1 MGILLKQV
9 RIYGFRGLENIE
21 IDFEP
26 TTILVG
32 SNNSGKTTLLKA
44 LQLALSNSVS
54 ISIDDFFYCDT
65 RMSNKIIIDVL
76 MIPVDDKFLQ
86 IDEFGDDWLSVITTD
101 RITITD
107 EGKHI
112 LSFRTIIEEDLSK
125 KTYRKKQYIIDEWA
139 KFEDGGVY
147 WYENEYDK
155 DLNFYFDEIP
165 FFYTDANRDILEDIK
180 SKTSYFGRLL
190 STIEYDT
197 DDKEAIEELIKEL
210 NKRTIESSDVLS
222 NIESTLLELD
232 TAMDNPENTV
242 SLTPFTKKLK
252 DLNKG
257 VNITY
262 SEFSMD
268 YHGMGTRSWS
278 SLLVL
283 KSFLQYYK
291 AKFEASEKMYFPIIA
306 VEEPESHLHPNAQKK
321 LYSQIKNIPGQKIIS
336 THSSYIAGSAELK
349 EIRSLSKNDS
359 EVFIGKIDEDNFTKE
374 EIRKINRHVVNTRG
388 ELFFS
393 KAIILCE
400 GETEEQALPLLIK
413 KYFGKDIIEL
423 GIDVVGIGGGGNYFP
438 FINFA
443 EKLGIKW
450 YILSDGENETL
461 KKIKKDL
468 KKLKNIVGNIDLNDY
483 PNISCYENEYDFE
496 KYLVNCGFQEEIEAS
511 LNELLDG
518 NLEEEIAQN
527 NGTSMGRIK
536 TNAVC
541 GTCNQNIF
549 EDKIRDYSGEEG
561 RLRALDDILSKNKTK
576 YPPILSELIYESE
589 KEIPA
594 KIVELFVEVGK
605 MFNPIANE

>member
-26 TTILVG
+26 NTILVG

-44 LQLALSNSVS
+44 LQLALSNSLS
-54 ISIDDFFYCDT
+54 ISIDDFFYCEA

-76 MIPVDDKFLQ
+76 MIPVDGDFLQ
-86 IDEFGDDWLSVITTD
+86 IDEFEDDWHSVITTD

-107 EGKHI
+107 EGKQI

-125 KTYRKKQYIIDEWA
+125 KTYRKKQYIIDEWS
-139 KFEDGGVY
+139 KFEDGGVS

-165 FFYTDANRDILEDIK
+165 FFYIDANRDILDDIK

-190 STIEYDT
+190 STIEYDSN
-197 DDKEAIEELIKEL
+197 DKEAIEELIKEL

-291 AKFEASEKMYFPIIA
+291 RKFEASGKMYFPIIA

-321 LYSQIKNIPGQKIIS
+321 LYSQLKSIPGQKIIS

-349 EIRSLSKNDS
+349 EIRSLTKNNS
-359 EVFIGKIDEDNFTKE
+359 NVEIKKIEVIEFSPED
-374 EIRKINRHVVNTRG
+374 IRKIERHVVNTRG

-400 GETEEQALPLLIK
+400 GETEEQSLPLLIK
-413 KYFGKDIIEL
+413 KHFGKDVIEL
-423 GIDVVGIGGGGNYFP
+423 GIDIVGIGGGGNYFP

-443 EKLGIKW
+443 EKLGINW
-450 YILSDGENETL
+450 YILSDGEIPIL
-461 KKIKKDL
+461 KKLKKDL
-468 KKLKNIVGNIDLNDY
+468 KKLTNSTEDIDLLNYKNICFFEDGD
-483 PNISCYENEYDFE
+483 DFE
-496 KYLVNCGFQEEIEAS
+496 KYLLRCGFQDEIELC
-511 LNELLDG
+511 LNELLQGRLEDKIIEKDG
-518 NLEEEIAQN
+518 TLKNRN
-527 NGTSMGRIK
+527 K
-536 TNAVC
+536 TANIC
-541 GTCNQNIF
+541 ETCNQNIF
-549 EDKIRDYSGEEG
+549 EDVLRDYSADGG
-561 RLRALDDILSKNKTK
+561 RLLALNDLLSDSKTK
-576 YPPILSELIYESE
+576 YPPILSELIYKSD
-589 KEIPA
+589 KEMPA
-594 KIVELFVEVGK
+594 KIIELFEEVSK
-605 MFNPIANE
+605 KLNPTGNE

>member
-26 TTILVG
+26 NTILVG

-44 LQLALSNSVS
+44 LQLALSNSLS
-54 ISIDDFFYCDT
+54 ISIDDFFYCEE
-65 RMSNKIIIDVL
+65 RVSNKIIIDIL
-76 MIPVDDKFLQ
+76 MIPVNHDFLQ
-86 IDEFGDDWLSVITTD
+86 TDEFEDDWHSVITTE

-107 EGKHI
+107 EQKHI

-125 KTYRKKQYIIDEWA
+125 KTYRKKQFIIDEWG
-139 KFEDGGVY
+139 KFEDEGIY
-147 WYENEYDK
+147 WYNKEYQK

-165 FFYTDANRDILEDIK
+165 FFYIDANRDILDDIK

-190 STIEYDT
+190 STIEYNSNDR
-197 DDKEAIEELIKEL
+197 EAIEELIKEL
-210 NKRTIESSDVLS
+210 NRRTIESSDVLS
-222 NIESTLLELD
+222 NIQSALLELD

-291 AKFEASEKMYFPIIA
+291 RKFEANAKMYFPIIA

-321 LYSQIKNIPGQKIIS
+321 LYSQLKSIPGQKIIS

-349 EIRSLSKNDS
+349 EIRSITKNNSHVEVKKIEINELSS
-359 EVFIGKIDEDNFTKE
+359 ED
-374 EIRKINRHVVNTRG
+374 IRKIERHVINTRG

-400 GETEEQALPLLIK
+400 GETEEQSLPLLVK

-423 GIDVVGIGGGGNYFP
+423 GIDIVGIGGGGNYFP
-438 FINFA
+438 FMNFA
-443 EKLGIKW
+443 EKLGINW
-450 YILSDGENETL
+450 YILSDGETPIL
-461 KKIKKDL
+461 KKLKKDL
-468 KKLKNIVGNIDLNDY
+468 KKLTNSTEDINLLNYKNIHFFDNGD
-483 PNISCYENEYDFE
+483 DFE
-496 KYLVNCGFQEEIEAS
+496 NYLLRCGFQDEIELC
-511 LNELLDG
+511 LNKLLQG
-518 NLEEEIAQN
+518 KLEDKITEKH
-527 NGTSMGRIK
+527 GTLRKRNK
-536 TNAVC
+536 TDSIC
-541 GTCNQNIF
+541 ETCTQNIF
-549 EDKIRDYSGEEG
+549 EDVLRDYNIDGG
-561 RLRALDDILSKNKTK
+561 RLTALNDLLTDNKTK
-576 YPPILSELIYESE
+576 YPPILSQLIYESE
-589 KEIPA
+589 KEIPV
-594 KIVELFVEVGK
+594 KIIELFEEISK
-605 MFNPIANE
+605 KINPTANE

>member
-21 IDFEP
+21 IDFE
-26 TTILVG
+26 TNTILVG

-44 LQLALSNSVS
+44 LQLALSNSLS
-54 ISIDDFFYCDT
+54 ISIDDFFYCEE
-65 RMSNKIIIDVL
+65 RISNQIIIDVL
-76 MIPVDDKFLQ
+76 MIPVDGDFSQ
-86 IDEFGDDWLSVITTD
+86 IDEFEDDWHSVITTD

-125 KTYRKKQYIIDEWA
+125 KTSRKRQYIIDEWA
-139 KFEDGGVY
+139 KFEEGGIS

-165 FFYTDANRDILEDIK
+165 FFYIDANRDILEDIK

-190 STIEYDT
+190 STIEYNSA
-197 DDKEAIEELIKEL
+197 DKIAIEELIKEL
-210 NKRTIESSDVLS
+210 NRRTIESSDVLS
-222 NIESTLLELD
+222 NIETTLLELD

-291 AKFEASEKMYFPIIA
+291 KKFEASGKMYFPIIA

-321 LYSQIKNIPGQKIIS
+321 LYSQIKAIPGQKIIS
-336 THSSYIAGSAELK
+336 THSSYIAASAELK
-349 EIRSLSKNDS
+349 EIRSLSKNSS
-359 EVFIGKIDEDNFTKE
+359 EVAVGKIDENNFTTE
-374 EIRKINRHVVNTRG
+374 EIRKINRQVVNTRG

-400 GETEEQALPLLIK
+400 GETEEQTLPLLIK
-413 KYFGKDIIEL
+413 KYFGKDVIEL

-443 EKLGIKW
+443 EKLGINW
-450 YILSDGENETL
+450 YILSDGEEPIL
-461 KKIKKDL
+461 KKLKKDL
-468 KKLKNIVGNIDLNDY
+468 KKLSGIADEISLNNYKNI
-483 PNISCYENEYDFE
+483 CFFENGDDFE
-496 KYLVNCGFQEEIEAS
+496 NYLLRCGFQDEIETC
-511 LNELLDG
+511 LNELLEG
-518 NLEEEIAQN
+518 VLEKQIIKK
-527 NGTSMGRIK
+527 NGTPKGRVK
-536 TNAVC
+536 TDVIC
-541 GTCNQNIF
+541 DTCKQNIF
-549 EDKIRDYSGEEG
+549 EDEIRNYDGDEG
-561 RLRALDDILSKNKTK
+561 RLKALNDILSDNKTK
-576 YPPILSELIYESE
+576 YPPILSELIYASQ
-589 KEIPA
+589 KAMPA
-594 KIVELFVEVGK
+594 KIIELFKEISK
-605 MFNPIANE
+605 MLKPIADE

>member
-26 TTILVG
+26 NTILVG
-32 SNNSGKTTLLKA
+32 CNNSGKTTLLKA
-44 LQLALSNSVS
+44 LQLALSNSLS
-54 ISIDDFFYCDT
+54 ISIDDFFYCEA

-76 MIPVDDKFLQ
+76 MIPVDGDFSQ
-86 IDEFGDDWLSVITTD
+86 IDEFEDDWHSVITTD
-101 RITITD
+101 RITLTD
-107 EGKHI
+107 EGKQI
-112 LSFRTIIEEDLSK
+112 LSFRTIIEEDFSK

-139 KFEDGGVY
+139 KFEDGGIS

-165 FFYTDANRDILEDIK
+165 FFYIDANRDILDDIK

-190 STIEYDT
+190 STIEYDSN
-197 DDKEAIEELIKEL
+197 DKEAIEELIKEL
-210 NKRTIESSDVLS
+210 NRRTIESSDVLS

-291 AKFEASEKMYFPIIA
+291 RKFEASAKMYFPIIA
-306 VEEPESHLHPNAQKK
+306 IEEPESHLHPNAQKK
-321 LYSQIKNIPGQKIIS
+321 LYSQLKSIPGQKIIS

-349 EIRSLSKNDS
+349 EIRSLTKNNS
-359 EVFIGKIDEDNFTKE
+359 NVEVKKIEVTEFSPED
-374 EIRKINRHVVNTRG
+374 IRKIERHVVNTRG

-400 GETEEQALPLLIK
+400 GETEEQSLPLLIK
-413 KYFGKDIIEL
+413 KHFGKDVIEL
-423 GIDVVGIGGGGNYFP
+423 GIDIVGIGGGGNYFP

-443 EKLGIKW
+443 EKLGINW
-450 YILSDGENETL
+450 YVLSDGEIPIL
-461 KKIKKDL
+461 KKLKKDL
-468 KKLKNIVGNIDLNDY
+468 KKLTNSTEDIDLLNYKNICFFDDGD
-483 PNISCYENEYDFE
+483 DFE
-496 KYLVNCGFQEEIEAS
+496 NYLLRCGFQDEIELC
-511 LNELLDG
+511 LNELLQGRLEDKIIEKDG
-518 NLEEEIAQN
+518 TLKNRN
-527 NGTSMGRIK
+527 K
-536 TNAVC
+536 TANIC
-541 GTCNQNIF
+541 ETCNQNIF
-549 EDKIRDYSGEEG
+549 EDVLRDYSVDGG
-561 RLRALDDILSKNKTK
+561 RLLALNDLLSDSKTK
-576 YPPILSELIYESE
+576 YPPILSELIYNSD
-589 KEIPA
+589 KEMPA
-594 KIVELFVEVGK
+594 KIIELFEEVSK
-605 MFNPIANE
+605 KLNPTGNE